1 MIRLLALLLT
11 LPLLAHAEAQLP
23 LLPDQARAGFPAI
36 GRVNVAGHRTRG
48 MCSGTLVGPR
58 RVLTAAHCVFR
69 GDGRPVAVADLR
81 FVAGWDRGV
90 AVASAGVVRVE
101 LHPRA
106 IKAGRIAP
114 AYDLALLHLAHALAV
129 DALPLAGR
137 DLPPPPYALVA
148 YEAARPHAL
157 GGRFDCDAKLHGLNM
172 LRSPCAVEQGASGGP
187 VLAQVDGVWRVLGVI
202 SARAGDG
209 STLIA
214 RVRSWDLL
222 QAE

>member
-1 MIRLLALLLT
+1 M
-11 LPLLAHAEAQLP
+11 AHAEAQLP
-23 LLPDQARAGFPAI
+23 LLPEQTRAAFPAI
-36 GRVNVAGHRTRG
+36 GRVNVAGYRTRG
-48 MCSGTLVGPR
+48 MCSGALVGPR

-69 GDGRPVAVADLR
+69 GDGRPVALADLR
-81 FVAGWDRGV
+81 FVAGWDRGD

-106 IKAGRIAP
+106 LKDGRIAP
-114 AYDLALLHLAHALAV
+114 AYDLALLHLARDLPV
-129 DALPLAGR
+129 EALPLAGR

-148 YEAARPHAL
+148 YEASRPHAL
-157 GGRFDCDAKLHGLNM
+157 GGRFGCDAVLHGLNM

-187 VLAQVDGVWRVLGVI
+187 VLVRVDGEWRVLGVI

-222 QAE
+222 MGE